1 MNQSPNERLAWHR
14 RRIEKALATALEP
27 PPPPEAPATAEG
39 REHLL
44 DEARDLYW
52 NELEWERITDE
63 EKVDG
68 GALPELAF
76 AGLLAFVRGLLIRE
90 VMEDS
95 LAPADPRPEVVE
107 DLLLFLAE
115 RTLALEGEEGEE
127 AAEDFRL
134 TEELTDL
141 VLYQLHGLSKEE
153 VARAENVIRGE

>member
-1 MNQSPNERLAWHR
+1 MDQSPTERLKWHR
-14 RRIEKALATALEP
+14 RRIEDALGAPLAP
-27 PPPPEAPATAEG
+27 PAPPTAPATAAG
-39 REHLL
+39 RQHLL

-76 AGLLAFVRGLLIRE
+76 AGLLAFVRGLLMRE
-90 VMEDS
+90 VMPDA
-95 LAPADPRPEVVE
+95 LAPADPRPDVVE

-115 RTLALEGEEGEE
+115 RTLALEGEEGAE
-127 AAEDFRL
+127 AAEDLRM
-134 TEELTDL
+134 TDEVTDL

-153 VARAENVIRGE
+153 VARAEHVIRGE